1 MIEFEY
7 ERDVYNRNFLNCSQ
21 RQGIVA
27 LESFGCKTANLFY
40 NAQISTD
47 IIREQVFLKQIP
59 RYDFI
64 YDGLMV
70 RDYVTIG
77 IKYSEIKYRSFEE
90 AIPQLVDAINR
101 DSFVLVSCDVFLV
114 PHRPEFY
121 YKKHINHF
129 VTLLSYDVEN
139 GAWQAIDDVSSGHL
153 AKFTFTGEYLS
164 EICNASK
171 EKVFRVFEKLPA
183 ENGEGNNPAV
193 GLLFANSRINRSDNF
208 TILEDITTMEKNKT
222 SVESMAHVF
231 SVILGSRICFAKF
244 LQQNPAFSE
253 AEKLSNRIAAEA
265 RSVRDLLNI
274 YAATG
279 SFKREVIL
287 PKAANIAGMEQTL
300 SALLES

>member
-1 MIEFEY
+1 MTEFDY
-7 ERDVYNRNFLNCSQ
+7 EREVYNRNFLNCSQ

-27 LESFGCKTANLFY
+27 LESFDCKTANLFY

-47 IIREQVFLKQIP
+47 IIREQIFLNQTP

-64 YDGLMV
+64 YDGLMAQ
-70 RDYVTIG
+70 DYATIG
-77 IKYSEIKYRSFEE
+77 IKYSEIKYHSFEE
-90 AIPQLVDAINR
+90 AIPQLVEVINR

-129 VTLLSYDVEN
+129 VTLLSYDADN
-139 GAWQAIDDVSSGHL
+139 GEWQAIDDVSSGHL
-153 AKFTFTGEYLS
+153 AKFTFTSEYLA

-171 EKVFRVFEKLPA
+171 EKVFRIFEKLPA
-183 ENGEGNNPAV
+183 EHTEGSDCAV
-193 GLLFANSRINRSDNF
+193 SLFFANSRIDRSDNF
-208 TILEDITTMEKNKT
+208 TILKDIATMENNKT
-222 SVESMAHVF
+222 NVENMANVF

-253 AEKLSNRIAAEA
+253 AEKLSNRIATEA
-265 RSVRDLLNI
+265 RTVRDLLNI

-279 SFKREVIL
+279 SFKCEVIL
-287 PKAANIAGMEQTL
+287 PKAEKIAGMEKML

>member
-1 MIEFEY
+1 MTEFEY
-7 ERDVYNRNFLNCSQ
+7 EREVYNRNFLNCSQ

-27 LESFGCKTANLFY
+27 LESVGCKTANLFY

-47 IIREQVFLKQIP
+47 IIREQIFLKQTP

-70 RDYVTIG
+70 RDYAMIG
-77 IKYSEIKYRSFEE
+77 IKYSEVKYSSFED
-90 AIPQLVDAINR
+90 AIPQLVEVINR
-101 DSFVLVSCDVFLV
+101 DSFILVSCDVFFV

-129 VTLLSYDVEN
+129 VTLLSYDAEN
-139 GAWQAIDDVSSGHL
+139 GEWQAIDDVSSGHL
-153 AKFTFTGEYLS
+153 AKFIFTSEYLS

-171 EKVFRVFEKLPA
+171 EKVFRTFEKLPA
-183 ENGEGNNPAV
+183 ENRGGHDSAT
-193 GLLFANSRINRSDNF
+193 GLLFTNSRINRSDNF
-208 TILEDITTMEKNKT
+208 TILEDIATMENNQT
-222 SVESMAHVF
+222 RVESMANVF

-244 LQQNPAFSE
+244 LQQNPAYSE
-253 AEKLSNRIAAEA
+253 ADKLSTHIAAEA

-287 PKAANIAGMEQTL
+287 PKAENIAEMEKTL